1 MSVDVVYALSALI
14 CGFAAGLDSVITCYG
29 ITVDGFVE
37 ANPLYKVLPT
47 KVSNFILKSA
57 FGVFLFGGAKVIGT
71 GFLAAFLAHHG
82 FYTNTG
88 SLVFWI
94 PAVGLTGLN
103 VRNLLMIRKVSK
115 AKAAAAAKK

>member
-1 MSVDVVYALSALI
+1 MNVDVTYALGACI
-14 CGFAAGLDSVITCYG
+14 CGFVAGLDSVITGYG

-37 ANPLYKVLPT
+37 ANPLYKILPT
-47 KVSNFILKSA
+47 KVSDFVLKSA
-57 FGVFLFGGAKVIGT
+57 LGIFLFGGAKVIGT
-71 GFLAAFLAHHG
+71 GFLAAFLANHG

-115 AKAAAAAKK
+115 AKAAAAKK